1 MQTKFGQS
9 KNYRKIIQIKNEH
22 IHNFFSF
29 NSYRSIFASG
39 SDHGA
44 GGQQIGGVQK
54 TNDFLD
60 KSTWTLATA
69 LLVLILISNVSI
81 MDGNNGFGD
90 SKIFDEDE
98 VENAL
103 PEATPAPAQ
112 QNEQTQTA
120 PAADSAQ

>member
-1 MQTKFGQS
+1 
-9 KNYRKIIQIKNEH
+9 
-22 IHNFFSF
+22 
-29 NSYRSIFASG
+29 
-39 SDHGA
+39 
-44 GGQQIGGVQK
+44 
-54 TNDFLD
+54 
-60 KSTWTLATA
+60 
-69 LLVLILISNVSI
+69 